1 MCFYRGM
8 SLIFGIICVL
18 WDPQAWSPHLS
29 SSCLPAF
36 VESAADWLLSRL
48 TVDVNVQHFY
58 LQPLSEGLY
67 FSSFHNVLGS
77 FLLQLQQQKI
87 VFTFHKKRNVSIQAE
102 ARTPRAG
109 LCGAAPVHA
118 CLQMCRETRSL

>member
-8 SLIFGIICVL
+8 SFIFRIICVL

-29 SSCLPAF
+29 SSCLPTF
-36 VESAADWLLSRL
+36 VESVADWLLSWL

-67 FSSFHNVLGS
+67 FSSFHNVLGP
-77 FLLQLQQQKI
+77 FLLQLQQQKN
-87 VFTFHKKRNVSIQAE
+87 VFTFHK
-102 ARTPRAG
+102 
-109 LCGAAPVHA
+109 
-118 CLQMCRETRSL
+118 